1 MYTVCTQYIDIGF
14 QGLTLIRFRL
24 WNNSPRVPDPNF
36 WPPNR
41 TGPGESP
48 PKAESKSSWDKI
60 AHTSCFFFVGKHL
73 HITPWMIDMQP
84 KNFEG
89 FFKMIFLFNWMI
101 FRLLVDFLREYGK
114 MTSFNLGGSKFVL
127 CGSWRIQ
134 SESPEN
140 WVFGKSSSKVPTGK
154 GYVSFPG
161 G

>member
-114 MTSFNLGGSKFVL
+114 WQASTGWFKICLVWKFGESNQSL
-127 CGSWRIQ
+127 QRIG
-134 SESPEN
+134 
-140 WVFGKSSSKVPTGK
+140 FLGKSSSKVPTGK